1 MFLFCLF
8 SFSIVGLS
16 YSASVRK
23 EYFAEMNAFFD
34 EPDYDVFDD
43 EDFVP
48 QIDTKLV
55 AQTKDSNERILKG
68 NNCEYISICDITANS
83 QCSDGNKFVIKKANG
98 TRKQFLI
105 LDSKPVLGFVTRGKK
120 FKDCTEYT
128 EVTTDVTCKEV
139 SGLDDVSL
147 ESTSATSSNASEA
160 LNATITESADPT
172 DSSNATE
179 SLETTPSSN
188 TTSANATTSSDNA
201 TTSSNSTLR
210 SFEEILVINREVEV
224 TTKISEGRVIKG
236 DHCDYISI
244 CDITE
249 NSGCSNGYKFV
260 IKRASK
266 QVRKQFLIL
275 NGKSVLGFV
284 TKGEKFA
291 NCSSYTEVTS
301 SVTCKEVAGLGSV
314 DLSAASNSSSENT
327 SSNEAVSTTV
337 STSSNTE
344 MPPNSSESSISSTTP
359 TTTNNTSNSTNGCK
373 CGVKKGSRIVGGTE
387 TTVNEYPWMTAIV
400 SASGESQFC
409 GGTLIAS
416 QWVLTA
422 AHCMF
427 KDSQGQNPQTAAEI
441 KALLGEHNLASTGE
455 ETIPRKLVT
464 VTQIINHASYDAT
477 SSNYDIALLK
487 LSEKVDLNVY
497 TPACLAKSADNFEG
511 KNAWVYGWGTTSFG
525 GASAD
530 SLMEVEVPVVSNSV
544 CTAAMGNGIT
554 DQMLCA
560 GGQLNKDG
568 CQGDS
573 GGPLT
578 VDSNGQH
585 VLIGDVSF
593 GDGCGQAGKYG
604 VYGDVANLRTWVDEQ
619 MTNNGGS
626 EFCPAGADAA

>member
-1 MFLFCLF
+1 MGIDIRTLAHKMVPLFIL
-8 SFSIVGLS
+8 VGVLAAVSNGKPPPPDCCESKDVGGVS
-16 YSASVRK
+16 YSLVGR
-23 EYFAEMNAFFD
+23 M
-34 EPDYDVFDD
+34 
-43 EDFVP
+43 
-48 QIDTKLV
+48 DTKAYNCLSDCIYV
-55 AQTKDSNERILKG
+55 KDEEPSV
-68 NNCEYISICDITANS
+68 
-83 QCSDGNKFVIKKANG
+83 KFCFA
-98 TRKQFLI
+98 
-105 LDSKPVLGFVTRGKK
+105 
-120 FKDCTEYT
+120 
-128 EVTTDVTCKEV
+128 
-139 SGLDDVSL
+139 SGDL
-147 ESTSATSSNASEA
+147 
-160 LNATITESADPT
+160 
-172 DSSNATE
+172 
-179 SLETTPSSN
+179 
-188 TTSANATTSSDNA
+188 
-201 TTSSNSTLR
+201 
-210 SFEEILVINREVEV
+210 EVEC
-224 TTKISEGRVIKG
+224 TQDERPPMEGSERPPMEGSERPPMEGTKKPMEG
-236 DHCDYISI
+236 
-244 CDITE
+244 
-249 NSGCSNGYKFV
+249 
-260 IKRASK
+260 
-266 QVRKQFLIL
+266 
-275 NGKSVLGFV
+275 
-284 TKGEKFA
+284 TKKPMEG
-291 NCSSYTEVTS
+291 TVQP
-301 SVTCKEVAGLGSV
+301 GLGGST
-314 DLSAASNSSSENT
+314 NSS
-327 SSNEAVSTTV
+327 
-337 STSSNTE
+337 
-344 MPPNSSESSISSTTP
+344 
-359 TTTNNTSNSTNGCK
+359 GCK

>member
-1 MFLFCLF
+1 MGRMVRMLSSLAILATISAIANGQPTGKPEKPGECCETKMVGGIWYSYVGKMDTKMYNCLNPCVYQKIIFFKKGEEGAKFC
-8 SFSIVGLS
+8 
-16 YSASVRK
+16 
-23 EYFAEMNAFFD
+23 FAMGE
-34 EPDYDVFDD
+34 EKVECKD
-43 EDFVP
+43 ED
-48 QIDTKLV
+48 ITKPPMEGSEKPPV
-55 AQTKDSNERILKG
+55 EGSEKPPVEGSTK
-68 NNCEYISICDITANS
+68 
-83 QCSDGNKFVIKKANG
+83 
-98 TRKQFLI
+98 
-105 LDSKPVLGFVTRGKK
+105 P
-120 FKDCTEYT
+120 
-128 EVTTDVTCKEV
+128 
-139 SGLDDVSL
+139 
-147 ESTSATSSNASEA
+147 
-160 LNATITESADPT
+160 
-172 DSSNATE
+172 
-179 SLETTPSSN
+179 
-188 TTSANATTSSDNA
+188 
-201 TTSSNSTLR
+201 
-210 SFEEILVINREVEV
+210 
-224 TTKISEGRVIKG
+224 
-236 DHCDYISI
+236 
-244 CDITE
+244 
-249 NSGCSNGYKFV
+249 
-260 IKRASK
+260 
-266 QVRKQFLIL
+266 
-275 NGKSVLGFV
+275 
-284 TKGEKFA
+284 
-291 NCSSYTEVTS
+291 
-301 SVTCKEVAGLGSV
+301 AGQ
-314 DLSAASNSSSENT
+314 
-327 SSNEAVSTTV
+327 
-337 STSSNTE
+337 
-344 MPPNSSESSISSTTP
+344 
-359 TTTNNTSNSTNGCK
+359 GCK

-400 SASGESQFC
+400 SAAGESQFC

-585 VLIGDVSF
+585 VPIGDVSF